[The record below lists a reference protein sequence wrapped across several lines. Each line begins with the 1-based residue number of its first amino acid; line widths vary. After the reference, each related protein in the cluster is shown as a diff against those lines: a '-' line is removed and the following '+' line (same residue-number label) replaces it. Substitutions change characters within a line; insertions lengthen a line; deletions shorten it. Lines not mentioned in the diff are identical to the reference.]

1 MEKLY
6 YEEPS
11 LERKEDAI
19 DYINENKKYNSDIN
33 GSGGLDRYLN
43 NYEEWLLKLEQ
54 DKIVIPNEQRVPAL
68 TYFLVR
74 ESDKKIIGMVN
85 IRLCLNK
92 RLAYSGGN
100 IGYGIRPTERRKGYN
115 KINLYLALKKCNE
128 YGLKEVMLSCDKNN
142 LASSKTMIALGAKL
156 QKEYLNDGI
165 EEQNYIIDVEKSLNE
180 YQEIYESSIKKY

>member
-74 ESDKKIIGMVN
+74 ENDKKIIGMTN
-85 IRLCLNK
+85 IRLCLNR

>member
-74 ESDKKIIGMVN
+74 ENDKKIIGMVN
-85 IRLCLNK
+85 IRLYLNK

-100 IGYGIRPTERRKGYN
+100 IGYGIRPTERKKGYN